1 MTLFY
6 YDPVFAAH
14 ETGDH
19 PESPERVVSVARHLA
34 QTGLLDRLTQ
44 PGWESISQA
53 RLALAHSP
61 GYLAQLEQFAAAGGG
76 YLDGDTIASPRSYEV
91 ACRAAGAVA
100 DAVTR
105 VLAGEDRRAFCL
117 IRPPGHH
124 ALADRAMGFC
134 LLNNIAV
141 GASVALA
148 EFDLARVMIVDWD
161 VHHGNGTQSIF
172 WENEQVGFLSIHR
185 WPFYPGSGRADET
198 GGGAALGTKVNLPIE
213 WGTSRREYFDHLR
226 RGVEH
231 LADKIRPELVL
242 VSAGFDAHRNDPIGS
257 LGLETEDFRPLTQL
271 IRSVADVHAHGRIVS
286 VLEGGYDLRALADSV
301 GVHLEELLGTP

>member
-6 YDPVFAAH
+6 YDPTLAEH

-19 PESPERVVSVARHLA
+19 PESPQRVLFVARHLA
-34 QTGLLDRLTQ
+34 EIGLLDRLTQ
-44 PGWESISQA
+44 PDWQAISPA
-53 RLALAHSP
+53 RLAHTHAP

-76 YLDGDTIASPRSYEV
+76 YLDSDTLCMHRSYDV
-91 ACRAAGAVA
+91 ARRAAGAVA
-100 DAVTR
+100 DAVSR
-105 VLAGEDRRAFCL
+105 VIAGEDRRAFCL

-141 GASVALA
+141 GASLALA
-148 EFDLARVMIVDWD
+148 ELDLSRVLIVDWD

-172 WENEQVGFLSIHR
+172 WENERVGFLSIHR

-213 WGTSRREYFDHLR
+213 LGISRREYVDCLR
-226 RGVEH
+226 RGVER

-242 VSAGFDAHRNDPIGS
+242 VSAGFDAHRHDPIGS
-257 LGLETEDFRPLTQL
+257 LELETEDFRPLTQL
-271 IRSVADVHAHGRIVS
+271 VRGVADVHAQGRLVS
-286 VLEGGYDLRALADSV
+286 VLEGGYDLRALADCV

>member
-6 YDPVFAAH
+6 YDPTFAQHA
-14 ETGDH
+14 TGDH
-19 PESPERVVSVARHLA
+19 PESPQRVLFAAQHLA
-34 QTGLLDRLTQ
+34 ETGLLARVARPSWQ
-44 PGWESISQA
+44 AISPA
-53 RLALAHSP
+53 RLAHTHHP
-61 GYLAQLEQFAAAGGG
+61 GYLAQLKQFAAAGGG
-76 YLDGDTIASPRSYEV
+76 YLDSDTVCSPQSYDIARQ
-91 ACRAAGAVA
+91 AAGAVA

-105 VLAGEDRRAFCL
+105 VVAGEDRRALCL

-141 GASVALA
+141 GANLALA
-148 EFDLARVMIVDWD
+148 ECNLDRVLIIDWD

-172 WENEQVGFLSIHR
+172 WENERVGFLSIHR

-213 WGTSRREYFDHLR
+213 FGTSRRDFLDALR
-226 RGVEH
+226 SGVER
-231 LADKIRPELVL
+231 LADKIRPQLVL

-257 LGLETEDFRPLTQL
+257 LGLETEDFGPLTQ
-271 IRSVADVHAHGRIVS
+271 IVRSVADVHAQGRIVS

>member
-1 MTLFY
+1 LTLFY
-6 YDPVFAAH
+6 YDPVLAEH

-19 PESPERVVSVARHLA
+19 PESPQRVLFAAQHLA
-34 QTGLLDRLTQ
+34 ETGLLARLTR
-44 PGWESISQA
+44 PSWEAISPA
-53 RLALAHSP
+53 RLAHAHSP

-76 YLDGDTIASPRSYEV
+76 YLDCDTFCSYRSYDV
-91 ACRAAGAVA
+91 ARRAAGAVA

-141 GASVALA
+141 GASLALA
-148 EFDLARVMIVDWD
+148 EFDLSRVLIVDWD

-172 WENEQVGFLSIHR
+172 WENERVGFLSIHR

-213 WGTSRREYFDHLR
+213 MGTSRRDYFDGLR
-226 RGVEH
+226 REVER

-257 LGLETEDFRPLTQL
+257 LGLETEDFGPLTRL
-271 IRSVADVHAHGRIVS
+271 VRGVADVHAQGRIVS